1 MSMFQLALQ
10 NVKSSMKN
18 YLTLI
23 LSLAFTIL
31 VFLNFQNIVFS
42 DVLAVL
48 GRHNQEYTNILVET
62 ISVVLGCFM
71 FFFTGYATNVFLTR
85 RKKEIGIY
93 IFMGLGNE
101 KIGRLYMIEM
111 TLVGLATLFA
121 GTGSGIL
128 FTQLFQM
135 ILLSIS
141 DISVDIG
148 FHFSWQSLLITCAF
162 FLTIYLFYVCKGYV
176 NIVRSSVLSLVS
188 EIGRAHV

>member
-71 FFFTGYATNVFLTR
+71 FFFT
-85 RKKEIGIY
+85 
-93 IFMGLGNE
+93 
-101 KIGRLYMIEM
+101 
-111 TLVGLATLFA
+111 
-121 GTGSGIL
+121 
-128 FTQLFQM
+128 
-135 ILLSIS
+135 
-141 DISVDIG
+141 
-148 FHFSWQSLLITCAF
+148 
-162 FLTIYLFYVCKGYV
+162 
-176 NIVRSSVLSLVS
+176 
-188 EIGRAHV
+188 